1 MEKDSFQY
9 DTPHSGYD
17 SREGAS
23 TKAPPPFLIVGSP
36 HDPVLMQSTPEII
49 LEGATDVDGISPA
62 VSSQVLA
69 TKWYMYSD
77 EAIQSAIANL
87 HPSESP
93 ANGPSHPYHTA
104 LRVLS
109 SAVHDLSRARLE
121 FEETRRV
128 LQQKEVE
135 RKKRAEELLKELM
148 PSEQEVARRVI
159 QSLFTD
165 DDETG
170 HKVKRKQSVLVC
182 LKNCDYRLR
191 LPTLTNTF
199 TVFSRILGRGFCR

>member
-1 MEKDSFQY
+1 MEKDGIQY

-23 TKAPPPFLIVGSP
+23 TRAPPFFVVGSP
-36 HDPVLMQSTPEII
+36 HDPVLTQSTPEIV
-49 LEGATDVDGISPA
+49 LEGATDVEGILPA
-62 VSSQVLA
+62 ISSQVLA
-69 TKWYMYSD
+69 TKWHMYSD

-93 ANGPSHPYHTA
+93 ANVPSHPYHTA

-109 SAVHDLSRARLE
+109 SAVHNLSRARLE
-121 FEETRRV
+121 FEEARRV

-182 LKNCDYRLR
+182 LKLR
-191 LPTLTNTF
+191 LWVRLLTLTNTF
-199 TVFSRILGRGFCR
+199 TVLGRILGRGFCR